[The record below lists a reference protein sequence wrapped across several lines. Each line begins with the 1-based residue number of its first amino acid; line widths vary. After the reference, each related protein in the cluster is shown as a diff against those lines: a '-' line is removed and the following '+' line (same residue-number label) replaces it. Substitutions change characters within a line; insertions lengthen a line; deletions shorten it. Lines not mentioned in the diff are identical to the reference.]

1 MNENESRKS
10 IGSTIGVV
18 SHTFSITNDKGE
30 KVQLSASID
39 FSNASDQDIKS
50 WLVSNRIIAGQRPW
64 RGLSK
69 DELVKLNGM
78 TFMAE
83 SIGQKVKSLK
93 ETTTALLN
101 QFNGKTRDEIVKSFT
116 DAGLPLEK
124 AELMADAMLV
134 E

>member
-1 MNENESRKS
+1 MDNMLGSR
-10 IGSTIGVV
+10 IGVV
-18 SHTFSITNDKGE
+18 GHSFSITNDAGD
-30 KVQLSASID
+30 KVQLSVNID
-39 FSNASDQDIKS
+39 FSTSSDQDLKT

-64 RGLSK
+64 RALSK
-69 DELVKLNGM
+69 DELVKLNGT

-101 QFNGKTRDEIVKSFT
+101 QFNGKSKQEIIESLMQYPNMT
-116 DAGLPLEK
+116 ELK
-124 AELMADAMLV
+124 AESLADAMMA